1 MEYKRT
7 IIQLPQRTMSNFLFF
22 VVLYIVAITFNNNK
36 SVPTLNY
43 PNNKIHPPPQ
53 KKRLAY
59 SVLHNA
65 KFYIKETALLSKLHV
80 TIRWKGLPGS
90 FPESIL
96 KGLLLLLC
104 SVP

>member
-7 IIQLPQRTMSNFLFF
+7 IIQLPQRTMSNFLFS
-22 VVLYIVAITFNNNK
+22 VVLYIVAIIFNNNK
-36 SVPTLNY
+36 SVPPLNY
-43 PNNKIHPPPQ
+43 PNNKIHPP
-53 KKRLAY
+53 KKKTCLFT
-59 SVLHNA
+59 VLYNT

>member
-53 KKRLAY
+53 KKDLLIQFYTMQSFTSKKQHYLANFMSPLDGKAY
-59 SVLHNA
+59 QVH
-65 KFYIKETALLSKLHV
+65 FLSQ
-80 TIRWKGLPGS
+80 
-90 FPESIL
+90 F
-96 KGLLLLLC
+96 
-104 SVP
+104 

>member
-1 MEYKRT
+1 
-7 IIQLPQRTMSNFLFF
+7 MSNFLFF
-22 VVLYIVAITFNNNK
+22 VVLYLLLLF
-36 SVPTLNY
+36 SVTVKVFQHLIIPTIKY
-43 PNNKIHPPPQ
+43 TPPQ
-53 KKRLAY
+53 KKTCLFR
-59 SVLHNA
+59 VLYNT